1 MTVYADVL
9 FLVNAAVDYL
19 LLRVGAK
26 LCAYPLSRRRAL
38 LAAAFGGLFAVS
50 QLAPIP
56 FLHTV
61 WCKALSFLAMAAIA
75 FGVRKRALRPAAL
88 TLLCSAALAGVFLLL
103 VRVFSV
109 PMMILRGTVYY
120 PVTAK
125 VLILVSGLC
134 YALCALCFAG
144 ALRHGA
150 GEIIPLRLALGGRIV
165 EVPSLYDTGNSLR
178 DPLSGKGVVVLSPAC
193 FAELVG
199 LPQAAIPADPVG
211 ALGVLS
217 AHLPESAARLIPYR
231 AVGASGMLPAISCT
245 AQLGKK
251 RKPVKVL
258 AARSPAPMAEGGYEA
273 LIGGTVA

>member
-1 MTVYADVL
+1 MTVYADIL
-9 FLVNAAVDYL
+9 FFVNAAVDYL

-26 LCAYPLSRRRAL
+26 LCAYPFSRLRAL
-38 LAAAFGGLFAVS
+38 LAAVFGGLFAAV
-50 QLAPIP
+50 QLVPLP

-61 WCKALSFLAMAAIA
+61 WCKALCFLAMTAMA
-75 FGVRKRALRPAAL
+75 FGIRKRALRPAAL

-134 YALCALCFAG
+134 YALCAACFAG

-150 GEIIPLRLALGGRIV
+150 GEIVPLRLALGGRVI
-165 EVPSLYDTGNSLR
+165 EVPSLYDTGNGLR

-199 LPQAAIPADPVG
+199 LPAAAIPADPIG
-211 ALGVLS
+211 ALTVLS

-231 AVGASGMLPAISCT
+231 AVGASGILPAIQCT
-245 AQLGKK
+245 AQFEKK
-251 RKPVKVL
+251 QKPIKVL
-258 AARSPAPMAEGGYEA
+258 AALSPSPMAEGGYEA
-273 LIGGTVA
+273 LIGGTTL

>member
-9 FLVNAAVDYL
+9 FFVNAAVDYL
-19 LLRVGAK
+19 LLRVGAT

-38 LAAAFGGLFAVS
+38 LAAALGGLFAAL
-50 QLAPIP
+50 QLAKLPL
-56 FLHTV
+56 LHTV
-61 WCKALSFLAMAAIA
+61 WGKALCFLAMTAVA

-125 VLILVSGLC
+125 VLVLVSGLC
-134 YALCALCFAG
+134 YALCAFCFAG

-150 GEIIPLRLALGGRIV
+150 GEIVPLRLALDGRIV
-165 EVPSLYDTGNSLR
+165 EVPSLYDTGNGLR
-178 DPLSGKGVVVLSPAC
+178 DPFSGKGVVVLSPAC

-199 LPQAAIPADPVG
+199 LPRSAIPADPVG
-211 ALGVLS
+211 AVGVLS
-217 AHLPESAARLIPYR
+217 AHLPENAARLIPYR
-231 AVGASGMLPAISCT
+231 AVGASGMLPAVCCT
-245 AQLGKK
+245 AQLERK

-258 AARSPAPMAEGGYEA
+258 VALSPTSMAEGGYEA
-273 LIGGTVA
+273 LIGGTVL